1 LGAYNTD
8 MANNRK
14 IRISEDAYDVLK
26 SKAANQNQ
34 TMVDTLDQLIHGT
47 EVTTRQS
54 IIKRLITDNGAGRKG
69 AEITRAAIMGIVH
82 NHFTSNNH
90 MKDRFDDHKEW
101 VRGYITPKS
110 KFEDDV
116 DNAIKTLRRNKKLL
130 SSDNRGYYIYN

>member
-1 LGAYNTD
+1 

-14 IRISEDAYDVLK
+14 IRISEDAYAVLK

-69 AEITRAAIMGIVH
+69 EEVSRYTILANVKE
-82 NHFTSNNH
+82 HFSSVTH
-90 MKDRFDDHKEW
+90 MKDRFDDHKSW
-101 VRGYITPKS
+101 VAGYRNPKS

-130 SSDNRGYYIYN
+130 PSDNRGYYIYN